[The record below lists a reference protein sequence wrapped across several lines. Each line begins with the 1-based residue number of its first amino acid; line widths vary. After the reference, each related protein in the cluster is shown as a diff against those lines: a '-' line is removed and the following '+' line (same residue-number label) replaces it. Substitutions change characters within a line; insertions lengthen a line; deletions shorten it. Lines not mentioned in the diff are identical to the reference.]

1 MDTEHPTSRPV
12 TLADVARRAGV
23 SRALASIVMRGAPG
37 ASESTRLRVQAAARA
52 LDYRPDVRAR
62 ALASHSS
69 HMIGVLFGVAYRYHF
84 ELIDGLYLAAEERGW
99 DLVLS
104 ALTPSRDERR
114 ALKSLQ
120 DFRFDALV
128 MLGPA
133 VPEPEMAGLVPV
145 VVMGWHVDHPEVDVV
160 RTSDEDGMRLAVDH
174 LVSLG
179 HQRIAHLQGGSGL
192 IAASRRQ
199 AYSSAMQA
207 HGLERAVRVIACEG
221 EDQLDGQ
228 QAMHRFLV
236 SGADLPTALVAFN
249 DDLAAAAMTVLLQ
262 HGLRVPGDVS
272 LVGFDDSTLA
282 RSPGI
287 DLTSVTQEPREMG
300 RLAVERIVARSAGV
314 AVDSREITLTPR
326 LRTRSSTGPAPGTER
341 PRATGR
347 GGSKV

>member
-1 MDTEHPTSRPV
+1 MDHEQPTSRRV
-12 TLADVARRAGV
+12 TLADVAERAGV

-37 ASESTRLRVQAAARA
+37 ASETTRLRVQAAART
-52 LDYRPDVRAR
+52 LGYRPDVRAR
-62 ALASHSS
+62 ALASRRS
-69 HMIGVLFGVAYRYHF
+69 HMIGVLFGVANRFHF

-104 ALTPSRDERR
+104 ALTPNRDERR
-114 ALKSLQ
+114 ALESLQ

-128 MLGPA
+128 MLGPP
-133 VPEPEMAGLVPV
+133 VPEPEMAGRLPV
-145 VVMGWHVDHPEVDVV
+145 VAMGWHVDHPDVDVV
-160 RTSDEDGMRLAVDH
+160 RASDQVGLRLAVDH

-179 HQRIAHLQGGSGL
+179 HHRISHLQGGHGL
-192 IAASRRQ
+192 IAASRCE
-199 AYSSAMQA
+199 AYTDAMRA
-207 HGLERAVRVIACEG
+207 HGLDRDVHVIECEG

-228 QAMHRFLV
+228 QAMHRFLA

-300 RLAVERIVARSAGV
+300 RLAVERIVARSAGL
-314 AVDSREITLTPR
+314 AVDSREITLVPQ
-326 LRTRSSTGPAPGTER
+326 LRTRSSTGPAASGTER
-341 PRATGR
+341 AAP
-347 GGSKV
+347 GSPSR